1 MRSRV
6 SCYVAAKRRAQ
17 GLSVEALA
25 VRLGYRDLR
34 KGIRRVLRVEH
45 DGVCSDALLVNL
57 AEALGLSYGTV
68 LDLIERDATNNSQ
81 FNHRVNGKG

>member
-6 SCYVAAKRRAQ
+6 GWYVAAKRRAQ
-17 GLSVEALA
+17 GLTVEALA
-25 VRLGYRDLR
+25 VRLGYRNLR
-34 KGIRRVLRVEH
+34 KGTRRVLRVEH

-68 LDLIERDATNNSQ
+68 LDLIERDSTRTTPVSQ
-81 FNHRVNGKG
+81 SFNGRE